1 MGPRKSK
8 LWHAANN
15 LNESGEFNR
24 GTIALIMKHPVLH
37 LLGLI
42 LFWFL
47 LALPAQAELPKRDL
61 TVELRQVE
69 DAGGVAVSTQSR
81 QPLLTPQQVR
91 VRNGAKASLR
101 LEQAL
106 PMQWVKAASA
116 QTESLSAAGVTSHSS
131 GGSVVNEVTWM
142 DAGQSLTVQP
152 RWPGGKQAVTVEI
165 EVQAAAVGDRIG
177 SELPTQSRSQTATT
191 VNAPLGQ
198 WVTIATTGSSAA
210 RGVYSSEATSES
222 RRLMQLRVLAP

>member
-1 MGPRKSK
+1 
-8 LWHAANN
+8 
-15 LNESGEFNR
+15 
-24 GTIALIMKHPVLH
+24 MKHPVLP
-37 LLGLI
+37 
-42 LFWFL
+42 LFGFAL
-47 LALPAQAELPKRDL
+47 FVVLSALPAQAELPKRDL
-61 TVELRQVE
+61 VVELRQVE
-69 DAGGVAVSTQSR
+69 DAVGVTVGTQSR
-81 QPLLTPQQVR
+81 EPLLTPQQIR

-106 PMQWVKAASA
+106 PMQWVKSASA
-116 QTESLSAAGVTSHSS
+116 QTESLSGSGVTSRSS

-142 DAGQSLTVQP
+142 EAGQSLSVQP

-191 VNAPLGQ
+191 VSVPLGQ
-198 WVTIATTGSSAA
+198 WVTIATTGSSPA
-210 RGVYSSEATSES
+210 RGVYSSEATNES